1 MYHQTLEFLTKVLYA
16 RRIRHVEKVGRAA
29 TMAKEGKL
37 EEALAYLAEIER
49 KMHPKVLSFHAFT
62 RAQILD
68 RLGRE
73 SEAESEMIRA
83 AKLDPSN
90 FKAHLEIAR
99 MSGRRFHFKNAR
111 ARFQGLL
118 EVPDEA
124 VVAESRAQLKALDDI
139 ASGKAAAGLA
149 KRAHKAA
156 RIPLAPDNTALGLPV
171 DIERLDSFITSDPTA
186 AMEMIEDLAI
196 LLGQSAVMAGGTWQI
211 SLSLTHSFVSFPNAA
226 PFYPFEAAAYRL
238 TGEDISIL
246 KFPTSVSK

>member
-1 MYHQTLEFLTKVLYA
+1 MYHKTLEFLTKVLFA
-16 RRIRHVEKVGRAA
+16 RRLRHVEKIGRAA

-49 KMHPKVLSFHAFT
+49 KTHPRVLSFHAFT

-73 SEAESEMIRA
+73 SEAESEMIRS

-90 FKAHLEIAR
+90 FRAHLEIAR

-118 EVPDEA
+118 EVRDEA
-124 VVAESRAQLKALDDI
+124 VCAEARAQLKALDDI
-139 ASGKAAAGLA
+139 SSGKAAAGLA
-149 KRAHKAA
+149 KRAQKAA
-156 RIPLAPDNTALGLPV
+156 QIPVAPDRQPLGLPV
-171 DIERLDSFITSDPTA
+171 DIKKLDRFISSDPRA
-186 AMEMIEDLAI
+186 AAGMLEDLAI
-196 LLGQSAVMAGGTWQI
+196 LLGQSAVMAGGTWQV
-211 SLSLTHSFVSFPNAA
+211 SLSLTHSFISFPNAP

-246 KFPTSVSK
+246 QYPTSDSK